1 MAAPIGNLNAAKGKM
16 FYDALR
22 KNLTQNPGR
31 LAAIVEKLL
40 VEAENG
46 EPWAIKEVIDRLD
59 GKAVQLAQIAGED
72 GQPLLSGI
80 QITFVKPPET
90 IDV

>member
-1 MAAPIGNLNAAKGKM
+1 MAAAIGNLNAAKGRM

-22 KNLTQNPGR
+22 KNLIQNPGR

-40 VEAENG
+40 REAEAG

-59 GKAVQLAQIAGED
+59 GKAMQLTQIQGED

-80 QITFVKPPET
+80 QITFVKPAET